1 MAVRREKNE
10 EIASRLNIALEQ
22 LAGHSLK
29 AGWFASSK
37 YAESGMPVAAVA
49 AMQELGTGKIPP
61 RPFMRPTA
69 VKQRNAWASIAA
81 REAKMVLNGQKTAV
95 DALNELGG
103 VAVGDVQSTIS
114 KIQEPPLS
122 PITIELRRLKKMGRK
137 IPGKT
142 VGEAAAN
149 VAAGKNKTAGVSIKP
164 LIDSGYLFATITH
177 VVEGA

>member
-1 MAVRREKNE
+1 M
-10 EIASRLNIALEQ
+10 
-22 LAGHSLK
+22 
-29 AGWFASSK
+29 
-37 YAESGMPVAAVA
+37 
-49 AMQELGTGKIPP
+49 
-61 RPFMRPTA
+61 
-69 VKQRNAWASIAA
+69 
-81 REAKMVLNGQKTAV
+81 
-95 DALNELGG
+95 
-103 VAVGDVQSTIS
+103 AVGDVQSTIS

-137 IPGKT
+137 ITGKT